1 VGRTLVLGIGNLIMT
16 DDGIGVRVVH
26 ELTRR
31 YQFPPE
37 VTVLDGGT
45 LGLDL
50 LPYLEGVARLLII
63 DAVLVGEAPGTVV
76 RMTDD
81 QIPAVFAT
89 KLSPHQMGLQ
99 DLLAV
104 AELLGHR
111 PADMV
116 LLGVQPEDIEL
127 GDGLSPRVAIT
138 LEPII
143 ASCLVELAAWN
154 IVPLDN
160 PSP

>member
-1 VGRTLVLGIGNLIMT
+1 MARTLILGIGNLLMT
-16 DDGIGVRVVH
+16 DDGIGVRVVQ
-26 ELTRR
+26 ELVRR
-31 YQFPPE
+31 YRFPAD
-37 VTVLDGGT
+37 VAVLDGGT

-50 LPYLEGVARLLII
+50 LPHLEGVERLLII
-63 DAVLVGEAPGTVV
+63 DAVMTGDPPGTVV
-76 RMTDD
+76 RMTED

-111 PADMV
+111 PANMV
-116 LLGVQPEDIEL
+116 LLGVQPAEIEL
-127 GDGLSPRVAIT
+127 GDYLTPSVAVT

-143 ASCLVELAAWN
+143 AGCLAELATWN
-154 IVPLDN
+154 IYPQDK
-160 PSP
+160 